1 LRLNRKRTPTT
12 RHDERERA
20 PHGRAPGE
28 QARGERHD
36 DERGGRLEDRAAE
49 ADDAQ
54 LRV

>member
-1 LRLNRKRTPTT
+1 LRLNRKRTPTI